1 MNRPIVLKSMLTCSL
16 ALFVVLFAGVSSAA
30 EGTRYLGSTKLA
42 HHEND
47 LDVIRTRCKP
57 RINAIKL
64 KAKKGQVEVE
74 RLWVRFGD
82 GSTDTLHIRD
92 RIRQGGES
100 RWVDLNGGK
109 RCVVEVGVIGD
120 TERSLDRARVDVYG
134 RY

>member
-1 MNRPIVLKSMLTCSL
+1 MNRQIVFPSALIAAV
-16 ALFVVLFAGVSSAA
+16 ALFVAGFAGVASADGA
-30 EGTRYLGSTKLA
+30 RYLGSTKLA

-47 LDVIRTRCKP
+47 VDVLRTRCKP

-74 RLWVRFGD
+74 SLWVRYGD

-100 RWVDLNGGK
+100 RWVDLEGGK